1 MTAGDPKRHF
11 SLYLH
16 LLRSMQRCNIFK
28 SLAFLILL
36 APTLLGC
43 EVKTLYE
50 VRLSGLS
57 EANTAKEYRRNI
69 FTLHVLPS
77 PGTENV
83 GLTLIAP
90 AEPRPD
96 PDWTW
101 NEFGN
106 WPQTR
111 RAAAFSDWFDRVYLD
126 ISASG
131 TQRCPLRIQQFDHRE
146 TAQDAFYGSWLNNL
160 EPLHKFAEG
169 SKGAFVELPVEQ
181 CYSTTDPAHTNQA
194 WLVAAVRDG
203 NGKLLDTVRI
213 EYRIEARE
221 SFVEWWIF

>member
-1 MTAGDPKRHF
+1 MTACDPKRAF

-16 LLRSMQRCNIFK
+16 LLRSMQRCSMFK
-28 SLAFLILL
+28 SLASLVLL
-36 APTLLGC
+36 
-43 EVKTLYE
+43 
-50 VRLSGLS
+50 
-57 EANTAKEYRRNI
+57 
-69 FTLHVLPS
+69 
-77 PGTENV
+77 
-83 GLTLIAP
+83 AP

-126 ISASG
+126 VSASG
-131 TQRCPLRIQQFDHRE
+131 TQGCPLRIQHFDHRE

-160 EPLHKFAEG
+160 EPLYKFAEG

-213 EYRIEARE
+213 EHRIEHRIEARE